1 MRRVVISG
9 LGAATVLGLELKQ
22 IEAALRSGRS
32 GITFCPEF
40 EAHGFNSRVA
50 GWMPE
55 WNAAELFDRRALK
68 NMGRGSE
75 FTCYAA
81 LQALK
86 DSGLTETDVQNER
99 CGCIVG
105 CGEGSALDMFEAA
118 YAMQK
123 YNRPRRIGLRVP
135 KTMAS
140 SRSANISLLIKNR
153 GMSLGISNA
162 CASGLANIGYG
173 YQVIRWGIQDV
184 VFAGGGESCDWAGS
198 AFFDAMGV
206 LPDRF
211 NDNPSAASRPF
222 DRDRNGFVM
231 GEGGG
236 VVVLEELQHAL
247 LRGAPIYGEIAGYA
261 TNCDGGYSMVAPSEE
276 GQASCMQQV
285 LQEARMRPADIDY
298 INTHGTS
305 TVAGD
310 PSEIAAIRS
319 VFQKSAPMLTS
330 TKSQIGHTIGAA
342 GAIELIASLLMM
354 NQSFIA
360 PSINLF
366 HLDPACQYDNIVT
379 SFKAVSFESF
389 LTNNFAFGGSNASM
403 IVRKYRG

>member
-22 IEAALRSGRS
+22 IEAALRSGQS

-40 EAHGFNSRVA
+40 EARGFSSRVA

-55 WNAAELFDRRALK
+55 WNAAEIFDRRTLK

-81 LQALK
+81 LQALE

-99 CGCIVG
+99 CGCIAG

-140 SRSANISLLIKNR
+140 SRSANISFLIKNR
-153 GMSLGISNA
+153 GISLAISNA
-162 CASGLANIGYG
+162 CASGLANVGYG

-211 NDNPSAASRPF
+211 NDDPSAASRPF

-247 LRGAPIYGEIAGYA
+247 SRGAPIYGEIAGYA

-276 GQASCMQQV
+276 GQAGCIRQV
-285 LQEARMRPADIDY
+285 LREAGMRPEDIDY

-319 VFQKSAPMLTS
+319 VFQKCSPMLTS

-342 GAIELIASLLMM
+342 GAIELIASLIMM

-360 PSINLF
+360 PSINLVN
-366 HLDPACQYDNIVT
+366 LDPACQYGNIIT
-379 SFKAVSFESF
+379 QAKDVSFESF
-389 LTNNFAFGGSNASM
+389 MTNNFAFGGSNASM
-403 IVRKYRG
+403 IVRKYKG